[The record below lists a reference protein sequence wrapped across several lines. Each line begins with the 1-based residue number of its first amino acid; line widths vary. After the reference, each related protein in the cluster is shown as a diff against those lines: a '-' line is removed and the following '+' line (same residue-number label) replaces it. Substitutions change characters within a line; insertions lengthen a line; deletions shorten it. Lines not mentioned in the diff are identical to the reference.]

1 MQVILQ
7 EDVPDLGK
15 AGEIVTVRSG
25 FGRNFLLP
33 KKKALLANSENV
45 KELEHQKRIAL
56 AKREK
61 QKEAALGLAKK
72 IEALQVQLTR
82 EVGEEEKMFG
92 SVTVKDIAEA
102 LNAKGVEVDRR
113 NLQLHEP
120 IRQLGNFEIPL
131 KIHTEVTAIVKV
143 SVLKK

>member
-1 MQVILQ
+1 M
-7 EDVPDLGK
+7 
-15 AGEIVTVRSG
+15 
-25 FGRNFLLP
+25 
-33 KKKALLANSENV
+33 
-45 KELEHQKRIAL
+45 
-56 AKREK
+56 
-61 QKEAALGLAKK
+61 
-72 IEALQVQLTR
+72 QLTR